1 MSDVKETSHST
12 AQAPFNNPDGDII
25 FRSADGVNFHVFKLI
40 LSLASPGFQGMFMLP
55 QDMTQ
60 IDASPIPIIPMAE
73 SSTILESLLLLCY
86 PAANPTFD
94 SLDHMKA
101 VIEAARKYG
110 MGGAISHAGDLV
122 MAQFPSTD
130 PLELYALCCK
140 FGWKQLAQT
149 VAMQTL
155 KIKDLGR
162 PSHRFAGME
171 DITGLDY
178 HRLLVYHQECGAVA
192 QAVGKSLAWLRSS
205 SNNMQMRKHSG
216 WSTCTCED
224 ASREIQIAAI
234 GKLKVTSWFEEYL
247 VSSGEELFSRPCA
260 STILEST
267 SYGRA
272 IVEAQECSSC
282 QTKAIDVMDQFRT
295 LYIGQVKKMLATVS
309 LVTQC
314 RFKVYSFCR

>member
-1 MSDVKETSHST
+1 MSDVKETYPST
-12 AQAPFNNPDGDII
+12 AQAPFDNPDGDII
-25 FRSADGVNFHVFKLI
+25 LRSADGVNFHVFKLI
-40 LSLASPGFQGMFMLP
+40 LSLASPGYQGMFMLP

-60 IDASPIPIIPMAE
+60 TDASPIPIIPMAE
-73 SSTILESLLLLCY
+73 SSTTLESLLLLCY

-110 MGGAISHAGDLV
+110 MGGAISRAGDLV
-122 MAQFPSTD
+122 MAQFPLADS
-130 PLELYALCCK
+130 LELYALSCI
-140 FGWKQLAQT
+140 FGWKKLAQT

-162 PSHRFAGME
+162 PSRRFAGMQ

-192 QAVGKSLAWLRSS
+192 QAVGKSLAWLRPS
-205 SNNMQMRKHSG
+205 SNDMQMWEHI
-216 WSTCTCED
+216 WSTCNCKH

-247 VSSGEELFSRPCA
+247 ISSGEELVSRPCA

-272 IVEAQECSSC
+272 IVEAQECSNC
-282 QTKAIDVMDQFRT
+282 QTEAIDVMDRFRT
-295 LYIGQVKKMLATVS
+295 LYIGQVKKVLATVI
-309 LVTQC
+309 LEVDE
-314 RFKVYSFCR
+314 